1 MSPGFKNWKNAL
13 DGKNGYIDRHTHSE
27 AHKAAEEK
35 AALFSHIHQP
45 GMNIIAKISK
55 HVAKQQVRTYKGI
68 SSIIDIILALGQRGI
83 PFRGNWERQR
93 CPKMEISLSL

>member
-1 MSPGFKNWKNAL
+1 MSPGFKNWKKAL

-35 AALFSHIHQP
+35 AALFLHTRQP

-55 HVAKQQVRTYKGI
+55 HVAKQQVRTYKVFC
-68 SSIIDIILALGQRGI
+68 Q
-83 PFRGNWERQR
+83 
-93 CPKMEISLSL
+93 